1 MLVVPPNLR
10 GFNSNSNLSA
20 PIQKRNRAL
29 LVSSGII
36 SLYRLRLLTLP
47 SVQTEELEHWEVCL
61 PVGVLGMC
69 LITFGIKPF

>member
-29 LVSSGII
+29 LFKQKSWNIGK
-36 SLYRLRLLTLP
+36 SLCSRKCNRVP
-47 SVQTEELEHWEVCL
+47 SRGCVLQCALFL
-61 PVGVLGMC
+61 PV
-69 LITFGIKPF
+69 TGIVTPT